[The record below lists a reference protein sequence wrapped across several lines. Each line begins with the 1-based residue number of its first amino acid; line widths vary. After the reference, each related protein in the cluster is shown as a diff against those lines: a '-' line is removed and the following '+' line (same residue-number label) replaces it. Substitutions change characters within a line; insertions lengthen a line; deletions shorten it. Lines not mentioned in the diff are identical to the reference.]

1 MGRPSACVC
10 VWESVRL
17 HFASTCTCYWPWT
30 GLTCSGQGMGGL
42 SVCLSPRLFY
52 LLGCGS
58 QVQLSLACV
67 HWVHWATALCYSD
80 GLGMRALWLED
91 PPPFLLARQL
101 LGQRVGGGVDRK
113 EGFVKPGP
121 KLPCCA
127 DILCGVCCCWRLRR
141 RRRRIQVSGDVALF
155 EGTRVWYKFASRC
168 KDGEK

>member
-1 MGRPSACVC
+1 MGVAYGSPICMC

-17 HFASTCTCYWPWT
+17 HFASTCTYYWPWT

-91 PPPFLLARQL
+91 PPPFSWRDNFSDSGLVEGWIERRGSSNQAPNFHVVLIFCVVFVV
-101 LGQRVGGGVDRK
+101 VGV
-113 EGFVKPGP
+113 
-121 KLPCCA
+121 
-127 DILCGVCCCWRLRR
+127 
-141 RRRRIQVSGDVALF
+141 
-155 EGTRVWYKFASRC
+155 
-168 KDGEK
+168 